1 MFFLL
6 RSKRWVINLRRED
19 LMKYSTEQLYAQYT
33 VCANHFEDSQFMNP
47 AQKNRLIY
55 NAVPTLIAQHNA
67 PPKLTPKG
75 HHLNKDVNQFQ
86 HHHHQHHHQF
96 VMKASQQRQKQINPK
111 LQTVSKCHIPQ
122 V

>member
-19 LMKYSTEQLYAQYT
+19 LMKYSTEQLYVQYT

-47 AQKNRLIY
+47 AQKNRLIH

-67 PPKLTPKG
+67 PPKLTPKRPPPKQRCQPIPTPPPPTPPPVCNEI
-75 HHLNKDVNQFQ
+75 LPSETETNQ
-86 HHHHQHHHQF
+86 
-96 VMKASQQRQKQINPK
+96 PK
-111 LQTVSKCHIPQ
+111 TANSK
-122 V
+122 